1 MAEQDVHSRPE
12 AGAMTEDEKT
22 MARALSKCT
31 FVPGI
36 LVKRFARNL
45 AFMAEQAQ
53 PKPLTPLQ
61 AEFLRS
67 AVVRYRR
74 QIPDDVVA
82 LAKGE
87 AP

>member
-1 MAEQDVHSRPE
+1 
-12 AGAMTEDEKT
+12 MTEDEKT